1 MVLIKQMC
9 DLFFKILEHIFI
21 WSEYCLFKISYLE
34 ILSWVDFV
42 DWKNLVEINWTVS
55 AYTKKANIL
64 QQQQKNLTKTN
75 KKNAFFVTFNWQRSS
90 IMMLSIMWDL
100 KLLMKLRAAADDQ
113 EESNKN
119 RTVVENMAC

>member
-1 MVLIKQMC
+1 M
-9 DLFFKILEHIFI
+9 
-21 WSEYCLFKISYLE
+21 
-34 ILSWVDFV
+34 
-42 DWKNLVEINWTVS
+42 EINWTVS

-75 KKNAFFVTFNWQRSS
+75 KKNAFFVTLNWQKSS